1 MINNTT
7 LQVLHNSLSGDVLF
21 DNLHKT
27 LYATDASVYRKIPL
41 AVAFPKDENDIVT
54 LIKFA
59 TNNNITLIPRTAGTS
74 LAGQCVGDGI
84 VVDVSK
90 HFTKIISFDEKTK
103 TITLQ
108 PGIVRDSLNVYLKP
122 FGLFF
127 GPNTS
132 TSNRCMIGGMVGN
145 NSSGSTSIKY
155 GVTRDK
161 VLSIDAILSDG
172 STATFKEITSDDF
185 IKKTKENTQEGKI
198 YLSIYKE
205 LSSLEN
211 QQEIKNEFPKENIH
225 RRCTGYAV
233 DEFLKSDLFGGKEP
247 TINVAKLL
255 SGSEGTLAFS
265 TAITLQLDD
274 VAPKE
279 SIMVCTHFKSINE
292 SLKATV
298 VAMNHNLYNC
308 ELMDKTILDCTKNNR
323 ELAKNR
329 FFLQGDPKA
338 VLMLEVAANT
348 IEQAEILA
356 DSLIADL
363 EKNKF
368 GYHHPKVYGKDLA
381 KVHYLRKA
389 GLGALANIIGDKKAV
404 ACIED
409 TAVALKD
416 LPNYIEEFTLIM
428 AKYKQNAVYY
438 AHAGAGELHLRP
450 ILNLK
455 KKADVVLFRK
465 ITTETAEL
473 VKKYKGSFSGEHGD
487 GIVRAEFIPLMIGDK
502 NYQLLRR
509 IKKAFDPNNVFN
521 KGKIT
526 DAFSM
531 DESLRYQIDRIEP
544 EIKTIQD
551 FSDSE
556 GILKLAEKCNGS
568 GDCRKPVEAGGTM
581 CPSYRATKDEKDTT
595 RARANTLREFL
606 TNSKKTNKFNHK
618 ELKEVFDLCLS
629 CKACA
634 SECPSN
640 VDIATMKAEFLYQYQ
655 ETNGYSFRSKLFA
668 NNVKYNKLGSIAPA
682 LTNAILNTSFAKALM
697 GVSQKRSVP
706 KLAPKTLKSWYKK
719 HIVNNKISAQGR
731 NDKSNVISSKNVIS
745 NPNVIST
752 EMEKSQSQSKK
763 TVYLFCDEFTNFY
776 DVEIG
781 KDAFYLLEK
790 LGYNLQIINHQ
801 ESGRS
806 FISKGFLKEAKE
818 ICNKNV
824 SIFKDI
830 ISDKT
835 PLIGIEPSA
844 ILTFKDEYIRLA
856 DDKKSAEKISKNTFT
871 FEEFL
876 AKEIK
881 NNNLDTSLFTSESKN
896 LKIHGHCHQ
905 KALSGTHASFQI
917 LNFPKNYSV
926 TIMNTGCCGMAGS
939 FGYEK
944 EHYEISMQVGEDT
957 LFPKVRNTPNKTEI
971 AAAGTSC
978 RHQIFDGTNR
988 VAKHPITIL
997 REALV

>member
-1 MINNTT
+1 MMIDSNT
-7 LQVLHNSLSGDVLF
+7 LKKLHNSLSGDVLF

-41 AVAFPKDENDIVT
+41 AVAFPKDKNDIIT
-54 LIKFA
+54 LIEFA
-59 TNNNITLIPRTAGTS
+59 AKNNITLIPRTAGTS

-90 HFTKIISFDEKTK
+90 HFTNIISFDEKAK
-103 TITLQ
+103 TITLE

-122 FGLFF
+122 SGLFF

-132 TSNRCMIGGMVGN
+132 TSNRCMMGGMVGN

-161 VLSIDAILSDG
+161 VLEIDAVLSDG
-172 STATFKEITSDDF
+172 STAVFKEITSAEF
-185 IKKTKENTQEGKI
+185 IKKTKETSQEGNI
-198 YLSIYKE
+198 YQAIFEE
-205 LSSLEN
+205 LSSKEN
-211 QQEIKNEFPKENIH
+211 QKEIKEEFPKETIH

-233 DEFLKSDLFGGKEP
+233 DEFLKSDLFGGTSP
-247 TINVAKLL
+247 TINVAKFL

-265 TAITLQLDD
+265 TSITLQLDD
-274 VAPKE
+274 LAPKE

-329 FFLQGDPKA
+329 FFLQGDPEA
-338 VLMLEVAANT
+338 VLMLEVSANS
-348 IEQAEILA
+348 IEEAEVLA
-356 DSLIADL
+356 DNLIADL

-389 GLGALANIIGDKKAV
+389 GLGALANIVGDKKAV

-409 TAVALKD
+409 TAVALED
-416 LPNYIEEFTLIM
+416 LPNYIEEFTKIM
-428 AKYKQNAVYY
+428 DKYQQNAVYY

-455 KKADVVLFRK
+455 KKEDVVLFRK

-487 GIVRAEFIPLMIGDK
+487 GIVRAEFIPLMIGEQ

-509 IKKAFDPNNVFN
+509 IKKAFDPKNVFN
-521 KGKIT
+521 QGKIT

-531 DESLRYQIDRIEP
+531 DESLRYEVNRNEP
-544 EIKTIQD
+544 KIKTIQN

-606 TNSKKTNKFNHK
+606 TNSEKENKFNHK

-655 ETNGYSFRSKLFA
+655 EKNGYSFRSKLFA
-668 NNVKYNKLGSIAPA
+668 NNAKYNKLGSAFPKITNFFTNSIIAKKV
-682 LTNAILNTSFAKALM
+682 L
-697 GVSQKRSVP
+697 GVATERSVP
-706 KLAPKTLKSWYKK
+706 KLANQTLESWLKKHHPKTSRKS
-719 HIVNNKISAQGR
+719 
-731 NDKSNVISSKNVIS
+731 
-745 NPNVIST
+745 
-752 EMEKSQSQSKK
+752 
-763 TVYLFCDEFTNFY
+763 VYLFNDEFTNFY
-776 DVEIG
+776 DAEIG
-781 KDAFYLLEK
+781 QDAVILLEK
-790 LGYNLQIINHQ
+790 LGYEVKTVNHD

-806 FISKGFLKEAKE
+806 HISKGFLKEAKQ
-818 ICNKNV
+818 ICNNNI

-830 ISDKT
+830 ITDET
-835 PLIGIEPSA
+835 PLLGIEPSA
-844 ILTFKDEYIRLA
+844 ILGFRDEYIRLA
-856 DDKKSAEKISKNTFT
+856 DDKASAEKIAKNSFT

-876 AKEIK
+876 SKELEKGNI
-881 NNNLDTSLFTSESKN
+881 DITLFTTTAKT

-905 KALSGTHASFQI
+905 KALSGTHASFEV
-917 LNFPKNYSV
+917 LNIPTNYKV
-926 TIMNTGCCGMAGS
+926 TIINSGCCGMAGS

-944 EHYEISMQVGEDT
+944 EHYKISMQVGEDT
-957 LFPKVRNTPNKTEI
+957 LFPKVRNTPKETQI
-971 AAAGTSC
+971 VAAGTSC
-978 RHQIFDGTNR
+978 RHQIYDGTKR
-988 VAKHPITIL
+988 IAKHPITIL
-997 REALV
+997 KEALN

>member
-1 MINNTT
+1 MIENSALET
-7 LQVLHNSLSGDVLF
+7 LHNALSGEVVF

-41 AVAFPKDENDIVT
+41 AVAFPKNENDLKT
-54 LIKFA
+54 LIDFA
-59 TNNNITLIPRTAGTS
+59 TKNKITLIPRTAGTS

-90 HFTKIISFDEKTK
+90 HFTAILAFDEQEK

-108 PGIVRDSLNVYLKP
+108 PGIVRDELNVFLKP

-161 VLSIDAILSDG
+161 ILQIDAILSDG
-172 STATFKEITSDDF
+172 SSAIFNEITSEEF
-185 IKKTKENTQEGKI
+185 NQKKRENSLEGKI
-198 YLSIYKE
+198 YNSIYTE
-205 LSSLEN
+205 LSQKEN
-211 QQEIKNEFPKENIH
+211 QQEIINEFPKPEIH
-225 RRCTGYAV
+225 RRNTGYAV
-233 DEFLKSDLFGGKEP
+233 DEFLTSDLFGGTNS
-247 TINVAKLL
+247 TINVAKFL

-265 TAITLQLDD
+265 TAITLQLDNLPP
-274 VAPKE
+274 AK
-279 SIMVCTHFKSINE
+279 SIMVCSHFKSINE
-292 SLKATV
+292 SLIATV
-298 VAMNHNLYNC
+298 TAMKHDLYNC

-329 FFLQGDPKA
+329 FFLQGDPEA
-338 VLMLEVAANT
+338 VLMLEVSANT
-348 IEQAEILA
+348 LEEAEVLA
-356 DSLIADL
+356 NNLITNL
-363 EKNKF
+363 EKNNF
-368 GYHHPKVYGKDLA
+368 GYHHPKVYGADIA

-389 GLGALANIIGDKKAV
+389 GLGALGNMVGDMKAV

-416 LPNYIEEFTLIM
+416 LPNYIKEFTKIM
-428 AKYKQNAVYY
+428 DKYQQNAVYY

-455 KKADVVLFRK
+455 KKEDVVLFRK

-509 IKKAFDPNNVFN
+509 LKKAFDPNNVFN

-526 DAFSM
+526 DAFAM
-531 DESLRYQIDRIEP
+531 DESLRYEINRTAPVIE
-544 EIKTIQD
+544 TIQD

-568 GDCRKPVEAGGTM
+568 GDCRKPVSAGGTM
-581 CPSYRATKDEKDTT
+581 CPSYRATKNEKDTT
-595 RARANTLREFL
+595 RARANMLREVL
-606 TNSKKTNKFNHK
+606 TNNNAKNKFNSK
-618 ELKEVFDLCLS
+618 ELKEVLDLCLS

-655 ETNGYSFRSKLFA
+655 ETNGYTFRSKLFA

-682 LTNAILNTSFAKALM
+682 LTNAILNTPFAKAAM
-697 GVSQKRSVP
+697 GVAQKRSVP
-706 KLAPKTLKSWYKK
+706 KLAPKTLNKWYSKQ
-719 HIVNNKISAQGR
+719 AL
-731 NDKSNVISSKNVIS
+731 SKN
-745 NPNVIST
+745 
-752 EMEKSQSQSKK
+752 KK
-763 TVYLFCDEFTNFY
+763 VVYLFCDEFTNFY

-790 LGYNLQIINHQ
+790 LGYNLQIVTHE

-806 FISKGFLKEAKE
+806 FISKGFLKEAKVV
-818 ICNKNV
+818 CNLNIE
-824 SIFKDI
+824 IFKDLI
-830 ISDKT
+830 TTET

-844 ILTFKDEYIRLA
+844 ILTFRDEYIRLA
-856 DDKKSAEKISKNTFT
+856 DDKISAEKIAKNVFT

-876 AKEIK
+876 SKEVEKGNI
-881 NNNLDTSLFTSESKN
+881 NTDVFTSKSKA

-944 EHYEISMQVGEDT
+944 EHYAISMQVGEDT
-957 LFPKVRNTPNKTEI
+957 LFPKVRNTPKETQI
-971 AAAGTSC
+971 VAAGTSC
-978 RHQIFDGTNR
+978 RHQIFDGTKR
-988 VAKHPITIL
+988 IAKHPITIL
-997 REALV
+997 KEALRK